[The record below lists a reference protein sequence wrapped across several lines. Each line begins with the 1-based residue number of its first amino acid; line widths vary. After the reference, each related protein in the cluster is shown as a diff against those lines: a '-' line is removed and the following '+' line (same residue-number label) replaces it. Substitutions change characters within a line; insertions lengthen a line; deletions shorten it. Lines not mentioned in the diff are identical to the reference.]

1 MKADKPS
8 ATAILIARSQAM
20 LAETHSWA
28 VDEAYRWYYER
39 FVEELGGAFYS
50 PVVDMLAAMFS
61 FSTKSKHVFT
71 RKFNGHILKTIE
83 RCSIPGLYL
92 HFALRKK
99 LIESIAQGVIERGA
113 VRQVVVIAAGFDPL
127 AATLHK
133 TYPDIK
139 FFEIDHPATQAV
151 KKAALTDAGANLFF
165 CPADLTK
172 TGIADALAPAGFN
185 AGHPTVF
192 IAEGITMYL
201 DAKQVDKFF
210 AGIRASA
217 QHPDSIAIFTY
228 MARSPLGV
236 IGFDSQTWMARL
248 WLQLKGE
255 PMKWGIEPE
264 NIPTFLMARGFTLN
278 RDHTAADLSARF
290 MPVKQLPGGHAP
302 RLAKG
307 ENICWASVTNP

>member
-1 MKADKPS
+1 MKATKPS

-20 LAETHSWA
+20 LADTHGWA

-50 PVVDMLAAMFS
+50 PVVDMLTALFS
-61 FSTKSKHVFT
+61 FSTKSEHVFT
-71 RKFNGHILKTIE
+71 RKFNRQILKTIE

-99 LIESIAQGVIERGA
+99 LIESIVQGVIEKGA

-127 AATLHK
+127 AAALHK
-133 TYPDIK
+133 KHADVK
-139 FFEIDHPATQAV
+139 FFEIDHPATQER
-151 KKAALTDAGANLFF
+151 KKAALADAGPNLFF

-172 TGIADALAPAGFN
+172 TGIADALARAGFN

-201 DAKQVDKFF
+201 DARQLDKFF
-210 AGIRASA
+210 VGIRASA
-217 QHPDSIAIFTY
+217 QHPDSSLIFTY

-236 IGFDSQTWMARL
+236 IGFDSQTALARL
-248 WLQLKGE
+248 WLQLQGE

-264 NIPTFLMARGFTLN
+264 NIPMFLTARGFALK
-278 RDHTAADLSARF
+278 RDHSAADLSARF
-290 MPVKQLPGGHAP
+290 MTGKNN

-307 ENICWASVTNP
+307 ENICWAGIATD